1 MGTLMRVSI
10 LLAIALSVHAAPV
23 DLKLFPGV
31 LPVMLPE
38 EPATPLCFHAED
50 TEDHKC
56 FEACSADG
64 TKFATKG
71 ITAAGTCPTK
81 YNTVDTTKTVLQC
94 PDGVTNVRYCA
105 GAALNVTI
113 ATKGEAGENLFT
125 NLLVGGKAHCSSDKD
140 CPSSYCQHPGPA
152 GVCHGCGDAC
162 CQSDKDCPGSYC
174 VNDPTKMPPFTC
186 HDTAAMVDFMAT
198 APAAPVC
205 FHAEDTEDHKCFEAC
220 NADGKQ
226 FATKGITAAG
236 TCPTKYN
243 TVDTTKTV
251 LQCPDGVTNVR
262 YCAGT
267 ALNVTIATKGEA
279 GAQSF

>member
-105 GAALNVTI
+105 G
-113 ATKGEAGENLFT
+113 
-125 NLLVGGKAHCSSDKD
+125 
-140 CPSSYCQHPGPA
+140 
-152 GVCHGCGDAC
+152 
-162 CQSDKDCPGSYC
+162 
-174 VNDPTKMPPFTC
+174 
-186 HDTAAMVDFMAT
+186 
-198 APAAPVC
+198 
-205 FHAEDTEDHKCFEAC
+205 
-220 NADGKQ
+220 
-226 FATKGITAAG
+226 
-236 TCPTKYN
+236 
-243 TVDTTKTV
+243 
-251 LQCPDGVTNVR
+251 
-262 YCAGT
+262 T

-279 GAQSF
+279 GATAAMVEAVQDQTCFHDIDLEDHKCFEACASAKFATK